1 MGSRAT
7 LNDGVPKLL
16 GNHGGWEGR
25 AFRRAYESLLAEYGP
40 FPSQFLRFEAARV
53 AVCSLQFVRAT
64 RELTTAQRKRR
75 SGKGRRPNPQQV
87 ERLARRQ
94 GLADGSYGSALSRFQ
109 ELVTRNGRK
118 NDLATN
124 IQAALQGQDG

>member
-7 LNDGVPKLL
+7 LHDGVPKLL
-16 GNHGGWEGR
+16 GNHGGWEGK
-25 AFRRAYESLLAEYGP
+25 AFRRAYESLKAEYGP

-53 AVCSLQFVRAT
+53 AVCSLQFERAT
-64 RELTTAQRKRR
+64 RELTIAQRKRR

-94 GLADGSYGSALSRFQ
+94 GLADTSYGTALGRFQ
-109 ELVTRNGRK
+109 ELVARNGRK

-124 IQAALQGQDG
+124 IQAALREQDG

>member
-40 FPSQFLRFEAARV
+40 FGSQFLRFEAARV
-53 AVCSLQFVRAT
+53 AVCSLQFERAT

-75 SGKGRRPNPQQV
+75 CAKGRRPNLQQL

-94 GLADGSYGSALSRFQ
+94 GLADSSYGTALSKFQ
-109 ELVTRNGRK
+109 ELVARNGHRRPPLSPSEL
-118 NDLATN
+118 LAS
-124 IQAALQGQDG
+124 I